1 MWTLTTDGRRRL
13 LLQALQASD
22 LGLFGTALAIYFLRL
37 AEQPAW
43 LPVPPSH
50 AWLFALW
57 LAGSAI
63 LWHFCLARADLY
75 QSRRMSAGAGEL
87 WDVIKGTMLGTVFTT
102 SLGLLL
108 GLEFITPRMVQRVWI
123 TATLFTMGWRLL
135 LRMILAAVRRSGR
148 NLRLALFVG
157 SGPRACRLL
166 QQLQGRPDI
175 GYRVTG
181 YVDDTRPN
189 GQPFGPPHLD
199 LPHLGGM
206 KELPAIL
213 AANVIDEVFVTLPV
227 KSKYDDIAGTIRL
240 CEEQGIQV
248 RLPVDLFNL
257 GLSSARI
264 DVLEGTPVLALQTHA
279 IRGWYAFSKRALD
292 VLVSSLLLLV
302 LTPLFLVAAWLIKR
316 DSAGPTFFVQERVG
330 LHKRRF
336 GLIKFRTM
344 YQDSE
349 SRMKDVER
357 LNEATGPVFKVRK
370 DPRVTRAGRLLR
382 RTSIDELPQ
391 LINVLRGDMS
401 LVGPRPLPVRD
412 VKGFTEDWQRR
423 RFSVKPGMTC
433 LWQVSG
439 RSSITFDQ
447 WMEMDMAYIDRSS
460 LALDFRILLRTIPA
474 VIRGTGAY

>member
-1 MWTLTTDGRRRL
+1 MWPLTTDGRRL
-13 LLQALQASD
+13 LLLRAVQASD
-22 LGLFGTALAIYFLRL
+22 LVLFGAALAIYFLRF
-37 AEQPAW
+37 AEQPTW
-43 LPVPPSH
+43 LPVSPSH
-50 AWLFALW
+50 AFLFVLW

-63 LWHFCLARADLY
+63 LWHLCLARAALY
-75 QSRRMSAGAGEL
+75 RSRRMSAGAGEL

-108 GLEFITPRMVQRVWI
+108 GLEFITPRMVQRVWVI
-123 TATLFTMGWRLL
+123 ATLYTMGWRIFLRLL
-135 LRMILAAVRRSGR
+135 LVFVRRSGR
-148 NLRLALFVG
+148 NLRLTLLIG
-157 SGPRACRLL
+157 SGPRGRRLL
-166 QQLQGRPDI
+166 QKLTDRSDLGFLVVGYIDEARAGAPLHASPDEELPYL
-175 GYRVTG
+175 GSLR
-181 YVDDTRPN
+181 
-189 GQPFGPPHLD
+189 D
-199 LPHLGGM
+199 LPS
-206 KELPAIL
+206 IL
-213 AANVIDEVFVTLPV
+213 AQNVIDEVFVTLPV

-257 GLSSARI
+257 GMATAHI
-264 DVLEGTPVLALQTHA
+264 DVLEGTPVLALQTHD

-292 VLVSSLLLLV
+292 LVVSSALLLV
-302 LTPLFLVAAWLIKR
+302 LTPLFLVVAWLIKQ
-316 DSAGPTFFVQERVG
+316 DSPGRVFFVQERVG

-349 SRMKDVER
+349 SRLKDVER
-357 LNEATGPVFKVRK
+357 LNEATGPVFKVRN
-370 DPRVTRAGRLLR
+370 DPRVTRVGRFLR

-391 LINVLRGDMS
+391 LINVLRGGMS

-412 VKGFTEDWQRR
+412 VEGFTEDWQRR

-439 RSSITFDQ
+439 RSGITFDQ